1 MAQGMVFRIGSFDLT
16 KYGDDERWAKMNQL
30 ARFYAA
36 LAADFRMLAY
46 SRPYPLVEPLER
58 IKEMMAAAQGPRL
71 REQIASYR
79 RFLEQ
84 IIQSAYLKDTDYYMV
99 LFDKD
104 KSSQVLAN
112 DLASGLRLPVQ
123 PVPGLP
129 SLISCNYDEAPTHIH
144 PIRSAYQRNGHPSA
158 GLPSAALGTGRTGP
172 HISLLYSYDL
182 RGQLTFNTL
191 INFLQLPCPL
201 SLSIDVKTFDPD
213 KAVPTLQRA
222 YNKLKA
228 DLLGRS
234 GNEAPDPEK
243 ERAYL
248 DVQVALSAVQHERQG
263 LHQMIIAIAVEG
275 RNRDELEQH
284 VQMVTSIAARNQIYL
299 RLARMHQLEAMS
311 FFTPRPISETIAQA
325 SRNLTSTGVA
335 LCSPFGFETNKDTRG
350 PFVAIN
356 RGVSAPLWLDKFSL
370 PAYNE
375 IVLGRTGS
383 GKTFM
388 AGLRAYRERMFGV
401 QTIFV
406 DPQGSFR
413 KVTEAAEG
421 KYNLLRLGEGTALNI
436 LDVVH
441 ESAAAQISHV
451 IVLLEALLGR
461 PLTIREK
468 GTVDQALYD
477 LYGRCQVRTDRF
489 EPEKMPRLEDLAEA
503 LQDEENDYLPAP
515 QLADDLDRF
524 VNGSLQSIF
533 NAHTTLSL
541 DLDRRY
547 PLITFDVSD
556 LEGEFQPIFIFTLL
570 SSIERVIR
578 QRRAQQLK
586 TNVVVDEFGILSQI
600 PALAEA
606 TGMLAKRVRAWKVGI
621 HCLDQNWDTFDT
633 PAGRRIL
640 ENSLVK
646 VVMRV
651 DETAAPAI
659 VGNLGLTG
667 HHAEVILS
675 AGIGEGVMIIGSKPY
690 HVFFQASRSEIE
702 MLTPYGQRPGAHLVA
717 LPTRQ

>member
-1 MAQGMVFRIGSFDLT
+1 MSQGMVFRIGSFDLT
-16 KYGDDERWAKMNQL
+16 KYGLDEQRAKMHQF
-30 ARFYAA
+30 ARFYSA
-36 LAADFRMLAY
+36 LATDFRMLAY

-84 IIQSAYLKDTDYYMV
+84 IIQSAYLKDTDYYLIV
-99 LFDKD
+99 FADKD
-104 KSSQVLAN
+104 RSPQVLAN
-112 DLASGLRLPVQ
+112 DLASGLRLPAL

-129 SLISCNYDEAPTHIH
+129 SLISCNYDEAPGHIY
-144 PIRSAYQRNGHPSA
+144 PLRSAYQRNGHP
-158 GLPSAALGTGRTGP
+158 
-172 HISLLYSYDL
+172 HISFLYSYDL

-201 SLSIDVKTFDPD
+201 SLAIDVSTFDPD
-213 KAVPTLQRA
+213 KAVPVLQRA

-228 DLLGRS
+228 DLVGRS

-263 LHQMIIAIAVEG
+263 LHQVTIAIAVEG

-284 VQMVTSIAARNQIYL
+284 VQMVTSTAARNQIYL
-299 RLARMHQLEAMS
+299 RLAWMHQLEAMS
-311 FFTPRPISETIAQA
+311 FFTSKSVSETITQA
-325 SRNLTSTGVA
+325 SRNLTSSGVA
-335 LCSPFGFETNKDTRG
+335 LLSPFGFETNKDTRG
-350 PFVAIN
+350 PFVAVN
-356 RGVSAPLWLDKFSL
+356 RGVNAPLWVDKFSL

-413 KVTEAAEG
+413 KVTEAVEG

-441 ESAAAQISHV
+441 ESAPAQISHV
-451 IVLLEALLGR
+451 ILLLEALLGR

-468 GTVDQALYD
+468 GTVDQALYH
-477 LYGRCQVRTDRF
+477 LYERCQVRTDRF
-489 EPEKMPRLEDLAEA
+489 EPEKMPRLEDLAAA
-503 LQDEENDYLPAP
+503 LLDGENSYLPAP
-515 QLADDLDRF
+515 ELADDLDRF
-524 VNGSLQSIF
+524 INGSLRSVF

-570 SSIERVIR
+570 SSIERIIR

-586 TNVVVDEFGILSQI
+586 TNIVVDEFGILSQI

-606 TGMLAKRVRAWKVGI
+606 TGMLAKRVRAWRVGI
-621 HCLDQNWDTFDT
+621 QCLDQNWDTFDT

-702 MLTPYGQRPGAHLVA
+702 MLTPYGQRAGANLVA
-717 LPTRQ
+717 LPTRP